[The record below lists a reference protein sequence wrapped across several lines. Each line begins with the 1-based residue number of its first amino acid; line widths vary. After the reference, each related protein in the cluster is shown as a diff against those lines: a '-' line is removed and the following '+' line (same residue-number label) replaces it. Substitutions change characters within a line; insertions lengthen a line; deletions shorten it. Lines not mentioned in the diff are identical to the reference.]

1 MSFITRR
8 DFLRTGLAAGAA
20 VAVPA
25 ASGRAAG
32 ANEAIRLGLI
42 GCGGRGNVLLSHFA
56 KIEGVRIGGLCDPDQ
71 RRLHSAGER
80 FGHAKRWADLREM
93 LDDDSIDAVVI
104 ASAVHWHA
112 LATIWA
118 VQAGK
123 DVYCE
128 KPMSHNLWET
138 RQASAAVEQSG
149 RIWQHGTQQQ
159 SDPMRA
165 EIRRFLHDERALG
178 KVLSVRVNR
187 YDVRPPIG
195 KRDAP
200 LTIPGHIDY
209 NLWLGPAQDMPV
221 YRNQLQYDWHCHLAN
236 IAIRAGGRFSRA
248 EAARVDDPSGHW
260 NGAMEEMAGLLQAH
274 GLDMENDSLRLS
286 RLLTVDSATQRFVGE
301 GTDAAN
307 AFTTRSYREPFAFP
321 TAASAKQGQ
330 IRNSKS

>member
-1 MSFITRR
+1 MRFMTRR

-32 ANEAIRLGLI
+32 ANEAIRLGFI

-56 KIEGVRIGGLCDPDQ
+56 RIEGVRIGGLCDPDQ

-80 FGHAKRWADLREM
+80 FANAKRWADLREM

-128 KPMSHNLWET
+128 KPMSHNLREA
-138 RQASAAVEQSG
+138 RLAAAAVEKSG

-165 EIRRFLHDERALG
+165 DIRRFLHDERALG
-178 KVLSVRVNR
+178 KVLSVRANR

-200 LTIPGHIDY
+200 LSIPGHIDY

-221 YRNQLQYDWHCHLAN
+221 YRNNLQYDWHWDWN
-236 IAIRAGGRFSRA
+236 TGAGEMGNWGIHILDDVRNNVLPDKVMRCRGAFAA
-248 EAARVDDPSGHW
+248 EADAWCLAMRARRRTSTSSISTRAPYRSFWDCRTFRPSPAR
-260 NGAMEEMAGLLQAH
+260 GAHRRIPARPAVTSLIARAAGWK
-274 GLDMENDSLRLS
+274 R
-286 RLLTVDSATQRFVGE
+286 
-301 GTDAAN
+301 
-307 AFTTRSYREPFAFP
+307 
-321 TAASAKQGQ
+321 
-330 IRNSKS
+330 